1 MCCPRGCRIVLPM
14 TSQVR
19 MIVRRVF
26 LFAFLSA
33 VLAGLPHYDAGHAV
47 NLHVT
52 HKHGGV
58 K

>member
-1 MCCPRGCRIVLPM
+1 
-14 TSQVR
+14 

-26 LFAFLSA
+26 LFALLSA